1 MFTIRSPISDDVD
14 TYYSFSNN
22 LKNVSNLEFKNK
34 NISSTYVLHFT
45 DKINKLNG
53 LYWEIIKLCLSLLR
67 CILNVLNILSATT
80 INTIIQITKEHRIPS
95 KIFDT

>member
-1 MFTIRSPISDDVD
+1 MDGEGSVGKNSKNQLTDVQGIEILRYHENISHSFFLKKGHGNMFIIRSPISNDAD

-34 NISSTYVLHFT
+34 NISSTYVLRFT

-53 LYWEIIKLCLSLLR
+53 LY
-67 CILNVLNILSATT
+67 
-80 INTIIQITKEHRIPS
+80 
-95 KIFDT
+95 